1 MIYKIKRLLKT
12 SAQGSVTSSNIN
24 STNTL
29 RFVKALALFSFIGS
43 SAISVAIAGPHVHGQ
58 GQLSIA
64 MEAEQVQLQL
74 SMPAG
79 DVVGFEHA
87 PTNETER
94 SQILKTETQLKDTAQ
109 LFVFDGTQCQISQVS
124 IDMAGVDSAANGLV
138 KDGHSHDHDK
148 KSQHTNIL
156 ADYIFDCSN
165 VNALSG
171 LVVNVFDAF
180 PAITNINAQWISG
193 RGQGASDVSAQAR
206 QVRF

>member
-1 MIYKIKRLLKT
+1 MIYKVKLLLKNHAKT
-12 SAQGSVTSSNIN
+12 I
-24 STNTL
+24 
-29 RFVKALALFSFIGS
+29 ALFSLIGS
-43 SAISVAIAGPHVHGQ
+43 STISVALAGPHVHGQ

-64 MEAEQVQLQL
+64 MEAEQIQLQL

-94 SQILKTETQLKDTAQ
+94 SQILKTKTQLKDTAQ

-138 KDGHSHDHDK
+138 KDGHSHEHEHDK
-148 KSQHTNIL
+148 KSQHTNIF
-156 ADYIFDCSN
+156 AHYVFDCSN

-171 LVVNVFDAF
+171 LAVNVFDAF